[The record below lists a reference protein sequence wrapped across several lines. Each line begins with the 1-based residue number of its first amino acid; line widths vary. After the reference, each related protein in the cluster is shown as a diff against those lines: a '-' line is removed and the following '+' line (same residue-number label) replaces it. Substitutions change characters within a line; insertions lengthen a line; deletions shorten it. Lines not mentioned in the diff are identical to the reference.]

1 MRKVN
6 LLLFASLSLL
16 AVMLLGIVS
25 SAGVGSLYTKDN
37 PLKMTY
43 GQTKTIDLLLTNK
56 GVSEGKTFEIEI
68 KQGSDILSIEKTSY
82 FVNAE
87 SELNVPLTFFVPE
100 DYGKPSQAI
109 ELSVKSGTPDQGGM
123 VTLGTAWTTTF
134 NVELS
139 VAEEMPEG
147 SDAEGGILIYVL
159 IIAIII
165 LTLIVLFVMKRKK

>member
-1 MRKVN
+1 MAKHT
-6 LLLFASLSLL
+6 LSLYLSLSLL
-16 AVMLLGIVS
+16 AIMFLGIVS

-43 GQTKTIDLLLTNK
+43 GQTKTVDLLLTNK
-56 GVSEGKTFEIEI
+56 GSTEGKTFEIEI
-68 KQGSDILSIEKTSY
+68 KQGSDILLLERTSY
-82 FVNAE
+82 SLDAE

-100 DYGKPSQAI
+100 DYGKPSQTI

-134 NVELS
+134 DVELS

-165 LTLIVLFVMKRKK
+165 LTLIILFDKKRKK